1 MWFDD
6 ASLLCLEEADWKI
19 GNDQGELSVTICDQ
33 GFLDTVRSDEPW
45 CGAPEVSSSVHECT

>member
-19 GNDQGELSVTICDQ
+19 GNDRGELSVTICDQ
-33 GFLDTVRSDEPW
+33 AFLDTVRSDEPW
-45 CGAPEVSSSVHECT
+45 CGAPEVPSTVRECT